1 MQAAA
6 TASNTPNRPVVLAI
20 GTLAAAAALLV
31 AAGVVP
37 LPDVDGPLEDAS
49 RTLGG
54 WAYPAVAGFAF
65 LETGAFV
72 GLLVPGETA
81 VVVGGVVA
89 ERGGV
94 ELLPL
99 VGLVWVAA
107 VAGDLVS
114 FLLGR
119 RLGRPFLE
127 RHGPRFQLGAD
138 RLARVDR
145 FYGRHGGKAVLLGRF
160 TGLIRAVSPFV
171 AGASGLRLARFAVW
185 SAAGALLWA
194 ATFTLVGYG
203 FSESFAESGETAARI
218 GAGAALVAA
227 LAFVAVAR
235 LRSGGRGGRR
245 GRPDE
250 AQDGERAEGPDAR
263 PHRGA
268 DEHVEREV
276 HAQVDA
282 REGHGGRDGEGPG
295 AHARAQDR
303 HGRGGREGGGAVSRR
318 EGRVA
323 RNRDQRAEIGI
334 RHGRAL
340 AVEGQLEHVSEE
352 RGGAGGDR
360 GGHERQRKPAAP
372 QVRPEPEAHEQRAL
386 HPPGGQHDEHRGE
399 QRMLDGLG
407 GLDELVVKIDDRG
420 HPRNP
425 RDASKV
431 GGLVVTVNRNASGL
445 EDPETTG
452 RELVSVLEELGA
464 RAHTVV
470 TGSERELWDV
480 LRSAA
485 ERGQRVVLVG
495 GDGTVHAAANA
506 PLPRLPELAVV
517 PTGRANN
524 VARALGIPTGRVP
537 ALAVAAGA
545 AARPVD
551 ALRVATPDRF
561 VYAVEAVSAGFH
573 AEARAGYDAR
583 NSADLRQGLRALAR
597 AVRRYT
603 PYAADVDLGGAR
615 MRSPQAAQ
623 LFLSN
628 LPYFGF
634 GFEVDPGADPSDGRL
649 EAILIEAR
657 GRSRLL
663 RLLAAARRGRHIGRR
678 GVRRVSAS
686 RVRLT
691 EPLPLVADAVPLG
704 VATATVS
711 VEPAR
716 LRVASAASSARPGR
730 VRADMHPPGATA

>member
-6 TASNTPNRPVVLAI
+6 AAQSSTFRNRPVVWAI
-20 GTLAAAAALLV
+20 GSIAAAASLLV
-31 AAGVVP
+31 AVGVVP

-49 RTLGG
+49 RTLGA

-99 VGLVWVAA
+99 IAFVWLAA
-107 VAGDLVS
+107 VGGDFVS

-127 RHGPRFQLGAD
+127 RHGPRFQLGPD

-145 FYGRHGGKAVLLGRF
+145 FYERHGGKAVLLGRF
-160 TGLIRAVSPFV
+160 TGLVRAVSPFV
-171 AGASGLRLARFAVW
+171 AGASGLALRRFVLW

-218 GAGAALVAA
+218 GAGAALAAA
-227 LAFVAVAR
+227 LGFVAVAR
-235 LRSGGRGGRR
+235 LGFLGGRGRRR
-245 GRPDE
+245 GEAHQAQHGEGAERP
-250 AQDGERAEGPDAR
+250 QAR
-263 PHRGA
+263 PERGA
-268 DEHVEREV
+268 DQHVEREV
-276 HAQVDA
+276 HPQVDA
-282 REGHGGRDGEGPG
+282 RHGDGRRDAQRPG
-295 AHARAQDR
+295 THSGTQDR
-303 HGRGGREGGGAVSRR
+303 HRRGGGEGGGAVARR

-323 RNRDQRAEIGI
+323 RDGDQRAKVGIG
-334 RHGRAL
+334 HGRPVP
-340 AVEGQLEHVSEE
+340 VEGELQPVHDE
-352 RGGAGGDR
+352 RRDAGGD
-360 GGHERQRKPAAP
+360 GGGSERHRKAAAP
-372 QVRPEPEAHEQRAL
+372 QVGPQAEAHQQRTL
-386 HPPGGQHDEHRGE
+386 DPPGGQHDEDPG
-399 QRMLDGLG
+399 QDRMFEGRS
-407 GLDELVVKIDDRG
+407 GLDEIVVEIDERG

-425 RDASKV
+425 WQGTNA
-431 GGLVVTVNRNASGL
+431 GALLVAVNRNASGL
-445 EDPETTG
+445 EDPEKTG
-452 RELVSVLEELGA
+452 RELVAVLEELGE
-464 RAHTVV
+464 RASAVV
-470 TGSERELWDV
+470 TQSEQELWDL
-480 LRSAA
+480 LRSAEA
-485 ERGQRVVLVG
+485 LDLRVVLVG

-506 PLPRLPELAVV
+506 PLGRLPELALV

-524 VARALGIPTGRVP
+524 VARALGIPVSRGE

-545 AARPVD
+545 PAQPLD

-561 VYAVEAVSAGFH
+561 VYAVEAVSAGFQ
-573 AEARAGYDAR
+573 AEARGGYEAE
-583 NSADLRQGLRALAR
+583 NSADLWQGVKALVR
-597 AVRRYT
+597 AVRRYR
-603 PYAADVDLGGAR
+603 PYAASVELGARR
-615 MRSPQAAQ
+615 MRSARAAQ

-649 EAILIEAR
+649 EAILLEAR

-678 GVRRVSAS
+678 GVSRVSAT
-686 RVRLT
+686 RARLT

-704 VATATVS
+704 VTTATVS
-711 VEPAR
+711 VEHAR
-716 LRVASAASSARPGR
+716 LRVAS
-730 VRADMHPPGATA
+730 HLPGATA